1 MSVPAPPESAL
12 TGMRAPVVV
21 KASRVVV
28 VTADAGSAA
37 KDGRSGVKQTRE
49 LSAALIPF

>member
-1 MSVPAPPESAL
+1 
-12 TGMRAPVVV
+12 MREPVVV

-28 VTADAGSAA
+28 VVTADAGSAV